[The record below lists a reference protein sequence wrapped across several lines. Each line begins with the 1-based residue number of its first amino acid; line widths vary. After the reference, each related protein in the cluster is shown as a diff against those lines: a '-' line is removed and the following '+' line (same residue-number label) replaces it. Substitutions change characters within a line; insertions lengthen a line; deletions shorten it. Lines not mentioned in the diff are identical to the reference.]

1 MDAAVVIK
9 VFIMHKVGRR
19 KGGDWLSTGGKE
31 KKKKT
36 VKLIGARQGQKL
48 REGSFF
54 HLMLQSNNKGGGGG
68 PTEIRG
74 KNFFF
79 VTMAGKSGFFQQQ
92 ELVHFGRLTPP
103 QCGRIPEMQMRVF
116 SDVHVHCALL
126 LQ

>member
-1 MDAAVVIK
+1 M
-9 VFIMHKVGRR
+9 VGGLHR
-19 KGGDWLSTGGKE
+19 E
-31 KKKKT
+31 
-36 VKLIGARQGQKL
+36 LIADYSAKFKAIL
-48 REGSFF
+48 LWEGSFF

-74 KNFFF
+74 KNFFFF